1 MFGASVFLSPLNRL
15 AAVFATAE
23 HMQRSLAVCQG
34 EFASAARTC
43 NFFPDGMFETSQTLY
58 VPLGVGWVS
67 RDRVDPLGRE
77 RLSAP
82 RRSPQYVIARIDKEG
97 TGESTL
103 LSPYKFKSRSAAR
116 HAIRRRIVQVA

>member
-1 MFGASVFLSPLNRL
+1 
-15 AAVFATAE
+15 
-23 HMQRSLAVCQG
+23 MQ
-34 EFASAARTC
+34 F
-43 NFFPDGMFETSQTLY
+43 FFPDGMFETSQTLY

-97 TGESTL
+97 TGESTFCRHINSNPDPRPVTRYGAEL
-103 LSPYKFKSRSAAR
+103 YKSHKPYSKRSGVAVLISSAGPKGQMKAR
-116 HAIRRRIVQVA
+116 GPTNDR